1 MEERFMKRARDKAL
15 VCLAV
20 VGVALARC
28 SPSKAEDV
36 LLGVSNPTFSGLSS
50 TVALEPLF
58 RGALD
63 GDDPLIFQIV
73 GRNDPKGL
81 ISSVSIS
88 NGVLAISKRAGGQTY
103 ASVTVRA
110 TFAKPLTVYDNIY
123 GKIGVDK
130 PDTTALGMVPSQIL
144 THYAFFTYDSVSK
157 TYDTSKINETQLRN
171 VVRKDINSTYHTVLD
186 IEDETY
192 FGNTLEGRERLG
204 KVLSIVR
211 SERPDIKAL
220 GYYML
225 MPGRD
230 WWAPVRL
237 RRAELHQS
245 LGITTYWTRN
255 ISKWRDDYRAW
266 LASNELYRTH
276 ILSDK
281 TTVASKLGAVYPSL
295 YVPYQDRTEEWGSL
309 ISVSYEAP
317 SKTFVTKECGFKS
330 GSVVN
335 FFAAAPGSLPSP
347 LVQERRF
354 YVVNSSADGLRFQ
367 VSETPTGPPVQLAS
381 NFATRV
387 YMNRINQGRSL
398 CQDADVNDWEIYA
411 RENIA
416 EARKYGKPVYAYISP
431 TVEGAGDVSLAGE
444 FWRTQLRTLRGLTD
458 GVVIWDG
465 VNKFPAARASTEW
478 WRETE
483 VFLNSQRPR
492 TITFVVAGS

>member
-1 MEERFMKRARDKAL
+1 MKRARDKAL

-36 LLGVSNPTFSGLSS
+36 LLGVSNPTFSGLSA

-63 GDDPLIFQIV
+63 GDDPLSFEIV
-73 GRNDPKGL
+73 GKNDPKGL
-81 ISSVSIS
+81 ISSVSIN
-88 NGVLAISKRAGGQTY
+88 NGVLSISKLAGGQPF

-110 TFAKPLTVYDNIY
+110 KFAKPLTVYDNIY

-130 PDTTALGMVPSQIL
+130 PNTLAAGMVPSQIL
-144 THYAFFTYDSVSK
+144 THYAFFTYDSNTK
-157 TYDTSKINETQLRN
+157 TYDTSTINETQLRY
-171 VVRKDINSTYHTVLD
+171 VVRNHINSSLHTVLD
-186 IEDETY
+186 IEDEKY
-192 FGNTLEGRERLG
+192 FGNTPEGRERLG

-211 SERPDIKAL
+211 SERPDVKAL

-225 MPGRD
+225 IPTRE

-237 RRAELHQS
+237 KRAEYHQS
-245 LGITTYWTRN
+245 LGLTTYWTRN
-255 ISKWRDDYRAW
+255 IAQWRADYSAW
-266 LASNELYRTH
+266 LASNDIYRTH
-276 ILSDK
+276 VLSDN
-281 TTVASKLGAVYPSL
+281 TTVASKLMAVYPSL
-295 YVPYQDRTEEWGSL
+295 YVPYRDRAEEWGSL
-309 ISVSYEAP
+309 IEVSYDAS
-317 SKTFVTKECGFKS
+317 SKTFVTKGCGFEN

-335 FFAAAPGSLPSP
+335 FYGAAPASLPGP
-347 LVQERRF
+347 LVQERKF
-354 YVVNSSADGLRFQ
+354 YVVNSSSGGLRFQ
-367 VSETPTGPPVQLAS
+367 VSETPSGPPIQLAS
-381 NFATRV
+381 NFASRT

-416 EARKYGKPVYAYISP
+416 EARKYGKPVYPYLSP
-431 TVEGAGDVSLAGE
+431 TVEGAGEISLAGE
-444 FWRTQLRTLRGLTD
+444 FWRSQLRLTRKLAD

-465 VNKFPAARASTEW
+465 VNESPAARATTEW

-492 TITFVVAGS
+492 TITFVVAG